1 MSKTDDEE
9 PNLFRK
15 IMTDVKPLKK
25 SDRIYFAKKHKIPKV
40 KKWREGEEEESF
52 LLLNDVYNPE
62 IESEEEVSFARNGVD
77 ICIFKK
83 LENRTLPIAATLD
96 LHGKTQEEARVLLTD
111 FIHYCY
117 QHQLRYVRI
126 VHGKGLSTHSAHPII
141 KNQVCHWL
149 PQFPEVLAF
158 QSAAQRDGGSG
169 AMYVLL
175 KSS

>member
-15 IMTDVKPLKK
+15 VMTDVKPLKK
-25 SDRIYFAKKHKIPKV
+25 SGRIYFAKKHKIPKV
-40 KKWREGEEEESF
+40 KKFKEGEEESF
-52 LLLNDVYNPE
+52 PLLNDVYNPE
-62 IESEEEVSFARNGVD
+62 VASEEAVSFARSGVD
-77 ICIFKK
+77 IRIFKK
-83 LENRTLPIAATLD
+83 LENRTIPIVASLD
-96 LHGKTQEEARVLLTD
+96 LHGKTQEEARVSLTD

-126 VHGKGLSTHSAHPII
+126 VHGKGLSTHQAHPIL

-149 PQFPEVLAF
+149 PQFREVLAF
-158 QSAAQRDGGSG
+158 QSAAQKDGGTG

-175 KSS
+175 KA